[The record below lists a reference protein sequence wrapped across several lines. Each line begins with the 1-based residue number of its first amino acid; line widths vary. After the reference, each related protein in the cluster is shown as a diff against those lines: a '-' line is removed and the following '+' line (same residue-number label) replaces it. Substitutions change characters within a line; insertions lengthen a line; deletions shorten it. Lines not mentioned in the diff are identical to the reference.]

1 MRSGSFILLFLCC
14 RLCPAQFSTYQFEH
28 LSTEAGLSETEVTGI
43 DQDTQG
49 YIWIA
54 TLDGVA
60 RFDGYNF
67 KVYRKIA
74 GDSTSLLTTPAWSIL
89 ADSSGV
95 WIGTAY
101 GLCRYDARLDRF
113 SSNFQINRTIA
124 EKYDT
129 RSFSLGTMIYD
140 DHGRLWL
147 AAVTPKGAY
156 ANLVDDPGTTGIF
169 YMDVHTGKAQA
180 LAGINFN
187 AWSACKDNKGRLWF
201 GTDGQGV
208 FQVDPITKTIVTE
221 IDLNKVT
228 GFRTFVSEIKQDQGG
243 NFWFATSSG
252 LVRYS
257 PHKAD
262 SFKLFTHDPVNERSL
277 ISNQVTAIAESKSG
291 ELWIGSH
298 GGISIFNPRTEDFT
312 NLQYDPADNT
322 SLSENRIT
330 KLKFDSS
337 GNLWTGHFST
347 GLDKLTSNKGFDI
360 YRVSSTTSKG
370 LMANSINS
378 ICVDN
383 KNGLW
388 VASLG
393 GGLNYLESDGRH
405 YKVMRSIKAQG
416 GKKTL
421 SSGEINAISPARQG
435 GYWIGTEAGV
445 FHFDLFNDTFEKIE
459 LPGMEMPVYSVLED
473 SAGTVF
479 IGTNGSGLYKY
490 NPRNRT
496 FSTEIPDHRQ
506 PATASSTSFYHILKD
521 QSNRIYPISNFT
533 LAYRYSKKAKRFY
546 PLAVRDT
553 LGLVRDGTLFNSAF
567 IDSRNKLWIN
577 TLEGLVKFHQYHIG
591 DSSYLVAADLIDQSD
606 GLPNIKINKILEDD
620 RGNLWLGHM
629 AGLSRV
635 DVELGSLTNY
645 NMTDGLPANAFNP
658 AGIKLADGRLAF
670 GTTQGLV
677 IFHPD
682 SLGYNPN
689 MPNVVL
695 TDIKIS
701 NQSVGV
707 KRSKSDDPIASDG
720 RFLLD
725 NAVGYTTEL
734 TLPYDIKVI
743 SFEFAALEYTSP
755 GDNAYRYKLEGFEDS
770 WVNAGHNRSATYTNL
785 NPGRYTFRV
794 IASNNDGVW
803 NEEGIAMA
811 LIILPPP
818 WATWWAY
825 SLYVIFALALLVA
838 ARQQLIRRERLK
850 NEVKLN
856 KLEAEKYVELDSL
869 KSRFFANI
877 SHEFRTPLTL
887 ILAPLEKYLQED
899 KSGPEKRSEF
909 ASMYRSAT
917 RLLNLVNQLLDL
929 SRFEAGTMKLRA
941 TSGDIIEF
949 VRITMSEFQS
959 ISDSRNIDF
968 RLLHHDEA
976 IEMFFDRDK
985 MGKILNNLLSN
996 AFKFTPEGREIT
1008 VLIDREQPH
1017 SVFDAGCVRIRL
1029 RDTGIGISPVHI
1041 DKVFDRFYQVD
1052 GSFTRNYEGSG
1063 IGLALTKELVE
1074 LSHGTIS
1081 VESAEEKGS
1090 TFTIRFP
1097 LGAAAFRSDEL
1108 VETPEH
1114 NVQPAIVSSPIEDK
1128 VIDGEKTEWNDR
1140 IPILVIE
1147 DNPDL
1152 RAYLKRELGSS
1163 YHVHEAANGAE
1174 GIAIAMDEI
1183 PAIVIS
1189 DVMMPVKDGT
1199 EVCRVL
1205 KENELTS
1212 HIPVILLTA
1221 KSGIESRIH
1230 GYETGADDYIA
1241 KPFQMVELRARIE
1254 NLLTNR
1260 KKLHAKFG
1268 QVLTLTPSQI
1278 KVESAD
1284 DAFLKK
1290 VAEAV
1295 ERHMADPVFGLDA
1308 FAVAVGMSKMQLYRK
1323 LTALTGYGPNEFIR
1337 CFRLQRANDLLK
1349 ANFGNVAEVA
1359 YHVGFKNLSYFSK
1372 IFKEKFDRSPSEVL
1386 RNNLQSK
1393 RLA

>member
-1 MRSGSFILLFLCC
+1 M
-14 RLCPAQFSTYQFEH
+14 AQFSTYQFER
-28 LSTEAGLSETEVTGI
+28 LSTGAGLSQTEVSGI

-49 YIWIA
+49 YIWVA
-54 TLDGVA
+54 TQDGVA

-74 GDSTSLLTTPAWSIL
+74 GDSTSLLTTPTWSIL

-113 SSNFQINRTIA
+113 SSNFKINRTVP
-124 EKYDT
+124 EKYGT

-156 ANLVDDPGTTGIF
+156 ANVVDDPGTTGIF
-169 YMDVHTGKAQA
+169 YMDVHTGEAQI
-180 LAGINFN
+180 LDGINFN
-187 AWSACKDNKGRLWF
+187 AWSACKDNRGKLWF
-201 GTDGQGV
+201 GTDGQGA
-208 FQVDPITKTIVTE
+208 FQVDPITKAIVKK
-221 IDLNKVT
+221 IDLNKIT
-228 GFRTFVSEIKQDQGG
+228 GFRTFVSGIKQDQAG
-243 NFWFATSSG
+243 NIWFATTSG

-277 ISNQVTAIAESKSG
+277 ISNQVTSIAESKSG

-298 GGISIFNPRTEDFT
+298 GGISIFNPRTDDFT

-322 SLSENRIT
+322 SLTENRIT
-330 KLKFDSS
+330 KLMFDRS
-337 GNLWTGHFST
+337 GNLWAGHFST
-347 GLDKLTSNKGFDI
+347 GIDKLTSNKGFDI
-360 YRVSSTTSKG
+360 YRVSSTNSKG

-378 ICVDN
+378 VCIDN
-383 KNGLW
+383 NNGLW

-393 GGLNYLESDGRH
+393 GGLNYLEPNGRH
-405 YKVMRSIKAQG
+405 YKVTRSIKAQG

-421 SSGEINAISPARQG
+421 SSGEINAITPARQG

-445 FHFDLFNDTFEKIE
+445 FHFNFFNDTFEKIV

-490 NPRNRT
+490 NTRNRT
-496 FSTEIPDHRQ
+496 FSTEIPDHGQ

-533 LAYRYSKKAKRFY
+533 VAYRYSKKAKRFY
-546 PLAVRDT
+546 PLAVKDT
-553 LGLVRDGTLFNSAF
+553 LGLVAHGTLFNSAY
-567 IDSRNKLWIN
+567 IDSRNNLWIN

-606 GLPNIKINKILEDD
+606 GLPNVKINKILEDD

-629 AGLSRV
+629 AGLSRLDV
-635 DVELGSLTNY
+635 DRGSLTNY
-645 NMTDGLPANAFNP
+645 DMTDGLPANAFNP
-658 AGIKLADGRLAF
+658 AGIKLRDGRLAF

-682 SLGYNPN
+682 SLGHNPN
-689 MPNVVL
+689 VPNVVL

-701 NQSVGV
+701 NYSVGV
-707 KRSKSDDPIASDG
+707 KRNKSDDHIANDG

-743 SFEFAALEYTSP
+743 SFEFAALEYTSA
-755 GDNAYRYKLEGFEDS
+755 GDNAYRYKLVGFEDN

-803 NEEGIAMA
+803 NEEGVAMA

-825 SLYVIFALALLVA
+825 SLYVIIALALLVA
-838 ARQQLIRRERLK
+838 ARQQVIRRERLK

-856 KLEAEKYVELDSL
+856 KLEAEKYVELDSM

-887 ILAPLEKYLQED
+887 ILGPLEKYLQED

-909 ASMYRSAT
+909 ASMHRSAI

-929 SRFEAGTMKLRA
+929 SKFEAGTMKLRA
-941 TSGDIIEF
+941 SSGDIIEF
-949 VRITMSEFQS
+949 VRTVMSEFQS
-959 ISDSRNIDF
+959 ISDSRNIEF

-976 IEMFFDRDK
+976 IEMFFDHDK
-985 MGKILNNLLSN
+985 MEKILTNLLSN
-996 AFKFTPEGREIT
+996 AFKFTPERHAIT
-1008 VLIDREQPH
+1008 LLIDRERPH
-1017 SVFDAGCVRIRL
+1017 SVFESGCVRIQL

-1041 DKVFDRFYQVD
+1041 DKIFDRFYQVD
-1052 GSFTRNYEGSG
+1052 GSLTRNYEGSG

-1097 LGAAAFRSDEL
+1097 LGAAAFKSDEL
-1108 VETPEH
+1108 VETPE
-1114 NVQPAIVSSPIEDK
+1114 NGLQPKIVSSPMDANGIED
-1128 VIDGEKTEWNDR
+1128 EKMEWPDR
-1140 IPILVIE
+1140 TSILVVE
-1147 DNPDL
+1147 DNADL
-1152 RAYLKRELGSS
+1152 RAYLKKELISS
-1163 YHVHEAANGAE
+1163 YHVYEAANGEE
-1174 GIAIAMDEI
+1174 GIAIAIEEI

-1189 DVMMPVKDGT
+1189 DVMMPVKDGI
-1199 EVCRVL
+1199 EVCQVL
-1205 KENELTS
+1205 KEHELTS
-1212 HIPVILLTA
+1212 HIPIILLTA
-1221 KSGIESRIH
+1221 KSDIESRIH
-1230 GYETGADDYIA
+1230 GYKKGADDYIA
-1241 KPFQMVELRARIE
+1241 KPFQIGELQVRIE

-1268 QVLTLTPSQI
+1268 GVLTLTPSQI
-1278 KVESAD
+1278 KIESAD
-1284 DAFLKK
+1284 DVFLKK

-1295 ERHMADPVFGLDA
+1295 ERQMADPAFGLES

-1337 CFRLQRANDLLK
+1337 HFRLQRANDLLK
-1349 ANFGNVAEVA
+1349 ANSGSVAQIA
-1359 YHVGFKNLSYFSK
+1359 YQVGFQNLSYFSK
-1372 IFKEKFDRSPSEVL
+1372 MFKQKFDRSPSEVL
-1386 RNNLQSK
+1386 RDPQLK
-1393 RLA
+1393 PLA